1 MLQWFGNIL
10 THLNQLLLLMALL
23 GTLYKKKN
31 SWLEKTLF
39 NGPSMIKLLG
49 VIQKV
54 RSLRRGG
61 WIIEK
66 RTKANSG
73 WGSQHVCTFAFLKK
87 TLGFSKW
94 SFIVIIQFFLLIIM
108 EDYNVQSCQWM
119 ACDRFRQSTQDRQC
133 GLC

>member
-1 MLQWFGNIL
+1 
-10 THLNQLLLLMALL
+10 
-23 GTLYKKKN
+23 
-31 SWLEKTLF
+31 
-39 NGPSMIKLLG
+39 MIKLLG

-87 TLGFSKW
+87 NAGIFKMKFYSYYPV
-94 SFIVIIQFFLLIIM
+94 FPI
-108 EDYNVQSCQWM
+108 DYHG
-119 ACDRFRQSTQDRQC
+119 R
-133 GLC
+133 L